1 MNIDD
6 LKLILLNKPLSEIE
20 TALDDFSIASFDNY
34 GNNILHYYVKNY
46 ESIKLPAESIIQLSI
61 NRGIDINAR
70 QSKKDKRT
78 ALQLAVMKK
87 AKQIFDIL
95 ISNGADVNIQ
105 DGNGNVALSDAV
117 FWYRNDDGHFIE
129 TLIAKGARVDIENNY
144 GVTPKRLSDTIANY
158 DSKKFFV

>member
-70 QSKKDKRT
+70 QSKKD
-78 ALQLAVMKK
+78 
-87 AKQIFDIL
+87 
-95 ISNGADVNIQ
+95 SN
-105 DGNGNVALSDAV
+105 S
-117 FWYRNDDGHFIE
+117 
-129 TLIAKGARVDIENNY
+129 
-144 GVTPKRLSDTIANY
+144 S
-158 DSKKFFV
+158 